1 MTTIGFEFFL
11 RIAEKQTMGQTQFNE
26 TKAYLRLILGTFSVL
41 AVLTAVNVLII
52 LNALGTD
59 VFKPFQ
65 RNIAAVSTAPV
76 KIVEKIQSPII
87 EINCRKKIDVLRVK
101 TKAPSARIFFKNC
114 KQVGRLVNQSNQNQ
128 GDIFPLKKNLLTSDF
143 IFLNEGENS
152 IVAPIG
158 ESIQRIEI
166 TREVTKS
173 PDLDKA
179 L

>member
-1 MTTIGFEFFL
+1 
-11 RIAEKQTMGQTQFNE
+11 MGQTPFNE

-41 AVLTAVNVLII
+41 AVLTAVNILII

-76 KIVEKIQSPII
+76 TIVEKIQSPIV

-101 TKAPSARIFFKNC
+101 TKAPSARIFFINC
-114 KQVGRLVNQSNQNQ
+114 EKVGRLVNQSNQNQ

-143 IFLNEGENS
+143 IFLNEGENA
-152 IVAPIG
+152 IIAPIG
-158 ESIQRIEI
+158 DSVQRIEI

-173 PDLDKA
+173 SDPDKA